1 LTPVA
6 PALVLYVREGC
17 HLCDSFAIELG
28 LELDGGTEGI
38 RIVDVDGDAGL
49 AARYGLR
56 VPVLEYGGVVV
67 GEGRFDRARF
77 RALYPL

>member
-1 LTPVA
+1 LTPGG
-6 PALVLYVREGC
+6 PTLVLYVREGC

-28 LELDGGTEGI
+28 LELVGGMERI
-38 RIVDVDGDAGL
+38 RIVDVDRDAEL
-49 AARYGLR
+49 ATRYGLR

-67 GEGRFDRARF
+67 GEGRFDRDRF